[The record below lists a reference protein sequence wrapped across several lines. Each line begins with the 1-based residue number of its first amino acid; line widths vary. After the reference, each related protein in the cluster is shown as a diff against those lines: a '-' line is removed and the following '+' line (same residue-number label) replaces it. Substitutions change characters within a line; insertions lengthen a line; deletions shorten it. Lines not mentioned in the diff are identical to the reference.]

1 MNELK
6 TAIVISGMHRSGTS
20 SIAGVISMLGASLPE
35 GQLMSP
41 KPDNPRGFFESEKI
55 KTLNDRIL
63 TASGTDWSDWRTVNN
78 DWQTNPNFPDFLEA
92 ASRLL
97 AEEHGNSRFILL
109 KDPRF
114 SKLLPFW
121 ILALA
126 KSGFRACHVIPVR
139 HPEEVAVSLGK
150 LHAVPKTVA
159 KLTWV
164 RHFLDAELY
173 SRDQPRV
180 FVFWDDLLA
189 SWERIAADIAEKFN
203 ISWPRLTDQVRTEID
218 QFLSRELR
226 HYRESPND
234 NGIKSLGN
242 DYIDGAFTALKLF
255 SKDPTSAKAAEIFE
269 TIRADFLRTERIYGP
284 VFADLDA
291 LRKRVELDR
300 DQSQADRDAARYRST
315 ELVTQLDQSRS
326 NLNASIQKRDELD
339 HALEKKSALAARL
352 DQQLKIAVRRIRSAQ
367 SRLDELRNM
376 NVFRKIFRVLKN
388 DDIYFKLDYLTA
400 ELKLDKCQLDSELK
414 DLDPDIAS
422 LGLQEIL
429 QLNGIQFLAGAYGRL
444 LKRQPD
450 ESGISFYLPRMLDGT
465 PKIQILA
472 EIALS
477 AEARNLALELP
488 GLSSANFI
496 YRLSKVPLLGAVVRL
511 LSAAEGISAV
521 DRRLRAI
528 EQALYLNNR
537 QSVLIRSW
545 PKLPE

>member
-20 SIAGVISMLGASLPE
+20 SVAGVISMLGASLPG
-35 GQLMSP
+35 GQLMSA

-63 TASGTDWSDWRTVNN
+63 AASGTDWSDWRIVNN
-78 DWQTNPNFPDFLEA
+78 DWQKNPNYPDFLEA

-114 SKLLPFW
+114 SKILPFW
-121 ILALA
+121 VLALRN
-126 KSGFRACHVIPVR
+126 SGFRACHIIPIR
-139 HPEEVAVSLGK
+139 HPDEVAASLGK
-150 LHAVPKTVA
+150 LHAVPKTLA
-159 KLTWV
+159 KLAWV

-173 SRDQPRV
+173 SRDQPRI
-180 FVFWDDLLA
+180 FVLWEDLLD
-189 SWERIAADIAEKFN
+189 SWERTAADIAEKFA
-203 ISWPRLTDQVRTEID
+203 ITWPRLTDQVRTVIE

-226 HYRESPND
+226 HHRESPD
-234 NGIKSLGN
+234 GNGSTSLGN

-255 SKDPTSAKAAEIFE
+255 AKEPASATAAAIFE
-269 TIRADFLRTERIYGP
+269 SIRSDFLRTERIYGP
-284 VFADLDA
+284 VFADVDA
-291 LRKRVELDR
+291 QRKKSE
-300 DQSQADRDAARYRST
+300 ADRDAARHRST
-315 ELVTQLDQSRS
+315 ELATQLDQTRS
-326 NLNASIQKRDELD
+326 KLNASIQERDELD
-339 HALEKKSALAARL
+339 QAVEKKSALAADL
-352 DQQLKIAVRRIRSAQ
+352 DRQLRIAVHRIGSAQ

-376 NVFRKIFRVLKN
+376 NVLKKIVRVLKN
-388 DDIYFKLDYLTA
+388 DDTFFKLDYLTA
-400 ELKLDKCQLDSELK
+400 EISLDKSQLDSELK
-414 DLDPDIAS
+414 DLDPDIGS

-429 QLNGIQFLAGAYGRL
+429 QLNGIQFLAGSYERL

-472 EIALS
+472 EIASS
-477 AEARNLALELP
+477 AEARDLALELP
-488 GLSSANFI
+488 GLSSAHFI
-496 YRLSKVPLLGAVVRL
+496 YRLSKVPLIGAIVRL
-511 LSAAEGISAV
+511 LPTVEGTSAV

-528 EQALYLNNR
+528 EQALHLNNR
-537 QSVLIRSW
+537 QTVLMRSW

>member
-41 KPDNPRGFFESEKI
+41 KGDNPRGFFESEKI

-78 DWQTNPNFPDFLEA
+78 DWQSNPNYPDFLEA
-92 ASRLL
+92 ASRVL

-121 ILALA
+121 LLALA

-139 HPEEVAVSLGK
+139 HPDEVAVSLGK
-150 LHAVPKTVA
+150 LHAVPKNVA

-180 FVFWDDLLA
+180 FVFWDDLLD

-255 SKDPTSAKAAEIFE
+255 SKDPTSAKAAGLFE
-269 TIRADFLRTERIYGP
+269 TIRTDFLRTERIYGP

-300 DQSQADRDAARYRST
+300 DQSQADRDQTRST
-315 ELVTQLDQSRS
+315 
-326 NLNASIQKRDELD
+326 LNASIQKRDELD
-339 HALEKKSALAARL
+339 HALEKKSAVAAKL
-352 DQQLKIAVRRIRSAQ
+352 DHQLKIAVRLIRSAQ

-376 NVFRKIFRVLKN
+376 NVFRKVFRVLKN

-400 ELKLDKCQLDSELK
+400 EIKLDKSQLDSELK

-496 YRLSKVPLLGAVVRL
+496 YRLSKAPLLGAVVRL
-511 LSAAEGISAV
+511 LSAVEGISAV